1 MCVWC
6 VLLQNEEYKWYHE
19 RRITNAGAG
28 SSCSAFAI
36 RVRGTTDNP
45 FYNNNTFQFTPN
57 YTDLLFKF
65 LKGGGLGGAF
75 PFWKCLIY
83 WKQKIQMPHSLQNE
97 VLARK
102 DHADI
107 CLAIF
112 AVIILLIRFI
122 ILKIWFGFINYF
134 RPKMH
139 FYKVFPAEITQVP
152 A

>member
-1 MCVWC
+1 MQEPDPAVPH
-6 VLLQNEEYKWYHE
+6 LLSGSEVPPIIHSII
-19 RRITNAGAG
+19 ITHF
-28 SSCSAFAI
+28 SSHPIIPICFLS
-36 RVRGTTDNP
+36 
-45 FYNNNTFQFTPN
+45 
-57 YTDLLFKF
+57 FKRWGF
-65 LKGGGLGGAF
+65 GGAF

-102 DHADI
+102 DHAAI

-122 ILKIWFGFINYF
+122 ILGIRFGFINYF